1 MIAIVAFRRAAVPLG
16 HSSAALTTKRADFT
30 YGATSIRR
38 WARDGR
44 RASTPA
50 ATRHRDRERGAQPLY
65 LRRKSPRRGAATM
78 SRGGTILRARTGRQC
93 LCSFGGMADMVEHI
107 HVPFGSALFHTSPP
121 RAASSRRLTLR
132 KILDVI
138 RLLLVC

>member
-1 MIAIVAFRRAAVPLG
+1 MAGARARPPPLG
-16 HSSAALTTKRADFT
+16 IGTASAARN
-30 YGATSIRR
+30 
-38 WARDGR
+38 
-44 RASTPA
+44 
-50 ATRHRDRERGAQPLY
+50 PLY

-78 SRGGTILRARTGRQC
+78 SRGDAILRARTGRQC

-121 RAASSRRLTLR
+121 RAASSRRLTLK